1 MTWRRAAD
9 VNETS
14 PTTLHGAISAGS
26 AAIPFRTELSLEP
39 LVRFWT
45 GPAGDDCATIGIIA
59 RLIQEKLE
67 KAPELTGA
75 ITDLSVIDR
84 HADIVDVLMSAVFA
98 PASWEQE
105 YGAALVP
112 FQLQPFYATPPCERV
127 LLGADGYLQGT
138 VNADAATVA
147 RFRRLK
153 AYALVLDRIYG
164 VDVGLDYSIIL
175 TVRDGATGL
184 DRHFNVRLDGRF
196 IDVVPAG
203 PIPELPPD
211 LRRDVAAGL
220 IPLEALETLLPPD
233 RFVLRGFTVFRA
245 VDVTRDEVLS
255 SLKRDLID
263 KESIVSTSRFET
275 LQAKL
280 RVFFHRPDLRL
291 GLAAVEG
298 DQVLVLNYGAHMDH
312 ACIFADSKHHKTS
325 EFVGTV
331 YERAVKEARTQI
343 IDDLTTEPGRTC
355 VEDQLVE
362 AGVRNFVVAPL
373 HYQDRVIGTLELGS
387 PNPGDLNAS
396 HLPKLDE
403 VLPLFAVAVQRSME
417 ELNSRIQA
425 FIKEK
430 CTAIHP
436 TVEWRFRRAVL
447 DTMERH
453 AGSGLD
459 GPMDMDPIVFERVY
473 PLYGLADIRGSSTQR
488 GLAIQADLVAQLR
501 LARAVVESAH
511 AARALPAL
519 DELRYRI
526 DRHLGVIG
534 RGLKSGDEVGATGFL
549 RTHVEPLFDHLAPF
563 GGAVRDRIEAY
574 RRALDPRLGAVY
586 DERRRFEQSVTRIAE
601 TVSSYLELE
610 EQTAQ
615 GMAPHYFEKQ
625 KTDGVDYQIYAGD
638 SLLDGGC
645 VDPLCLRNLRLWQ
658 LMVTCGIALRAHRLR
673 DELPMPLET
682 THLIL
687 VQHAPLAIRF
697 RFDEKRFDV
706 DGAYDIRYE
715 IVKKRIDKAVIRG
728 TAERIT
734 QPGRIAIVYG
744 QPAEAHEYRG
754 YIEYLQSLGY
764 LTADVEDLELEELQG
779 VHGLRA
785 LRVAVDL
792 SSPRV
797 ARPVALDDMHAA
809 S

>member
-1 MTWRRAAD
+1 MG
-9 VNETS
+9 
-14 PTTLHGAISAGS
+14 TTLHGAISADA
-26 AAIPFRTELSLEP
+26 AAIPFRTELSLDP

-45 GPAGDDCATIGIIA
+45 GAMPEECGAVSIIA
-59 RLIQEKLE
+59 DVIKERIAKT
-67 KAPELTGA
+67 PEFTGA
-75 ITDLSVIDR
+75 IHDLAVVER
-84 HADIVDVLMSAVFA
+84 HEDLVDLLMSAVFA

-112 FQLQPFYATPPCERV
+112 FQLRQFYATPLCERV
-127 LLGADGYLQGT
+127 LCGTDGYLQGT
-138 VNADAATVA
+138 VNADAESVA

-164 VDVGLDYSIIL
+164 VDLGLDYTIIL
-175 TVRDGATGL
+175 TVRDEPTGL

-196 IDVVPAG
+196 IDVVPVG
-203 PIPELPPD
+203 PIPELSD
-211 LRRDVAAGL
+211 DMRRDLATGVV
-220 IPLEALETLLPPD
+220 PLETLADLLPAD

-245 VDVTRDEVLS
+245 VDVTLQEVLS

-263 KESIVSTSRFET
+263 KESIVSTTRFEA

-280 RVFFHRPDLRL
+280 RTFFHRPELRL

-331 YERAVKEARTQI
+331 YERAVKQARTQI
-343 IDDLTTEPGRTC
+343 IHDLATEPGRTA
-355 VEDQLVE
+355 VEDQLID
-362 AGVRNFVVAPL
+362 AGIRNFVVAPL

-387 PNPGDLNAS
+387 PIPGDLNVS
-396 HLPKLDE
+396 HLPKLDD

-459 GPMDMDPIVFERVY
+459 GPMDMDSIVFERVY

-488 GLAIQADLVAQLR
+488 ALAIQADLLAQLR
-501 LARAVVESAH
+501 LARGVVETAH
-511 AARALPAL
+511 GTRALPAL

-526 DRHLGVIG
+526 DRHLGLIG
-534 RGLKSGDEVGATGFL
+534 RGLKAGDEVGVTAFL
-549 RTHVEPLFDHLAPF
+549 RTDVEPLFDHLAPF
-563 GGAVRDRIEAY
+563 GGVVRDRIEAY

-586 DERRRFEQSVTRIAE
+586 EDRRRFEQSVTRIAE

-610 EQTAQ
+610 DQTAQ

-638 SLLDGGC
+638 SLLEDGC
-645 VDPLCLRNLRLWQ
+645 IDPLCLRNLRLWQ

-673 DELPMPLET
+673 DELPVPLET
-682 THLIL
+682 THLVL

-715 IVKKRIDKAVIRG
+715 IVKKRIDKALIRG
-728 TAERIT
+728 TTERVT
-734 QPGRIAIVYG
+734 QPGKIAIVYG
-744 QPAEAHEYRG
+744 QPAEAHEYRS

-764 LTADVEDLELEELQG
+764 LRPELEDVELEELQG

-785 LRVAVDL
+785 LRVSVDL
-792 SSPRV
+792 SSGR
-797 ARPVALDDMHAA
+797 ADRPVSMRDVHAA